1 VALCARGHLIAKI
14 PRLLDLLQYR
24 RQVNR
29 KPVEVT
35 AIVVMRSSSTLTP
48 PTKGPRMIHAF
59 REPKSSDKATEPSP
73 GPVAGLWDGD
83 YADAAS
89 RGACVR
95 PAYSINWRGAIPMG
109 SVLDRGQQVM
119 FAVSTDGGGPDE
131 RRNRCGARRSRGGAY
146 ITAIREAAAKKVSQ
160 RWIFPKTTSTAIP

>member
-1 VALCARGHLIAKI
+1 
-14 PRLLDLLQYR
+14 
-24 RQVNR
+24 
-29 KPVEVT
+29 
-35 AIVVMRSSSTLTP
+35 VVMRSSSTLTP

-95 PAYSINWRGAIPMG
+95 SACSINW
-109 SVLDRGQQVM
+109 RGQQVM